1 MTLLTKGMGAI
12 LKEVMKKAGVTK
24 PTFPGPRALDLL
36 DKEFKKRTKY
46 QKPSSDLVESA
57 ARVRKNQKTYSPS
70 FIEVDA
76 RINRKAYRDFN
87 PKVKK

>member
-1 MTLLTKGMGAI
+1 MGIITKGMGI
-12 LKEVMKKAGVTK
+12 VMKSKMKAAGVTK
-24 PTFPGPRALDLL
+24 PTFPGPRATELL